1 MDACLKKERLCTL
14 FVRVGAPE
22 GGVWGR
28 GGRSGGSSPKI
39 GRAFLQK
46 TIPCLLCTFII
57 ITWMQDAFALSEP
70 ILVAIQLIYNTL
82 PSISHCSSPDYFCV
96 VCWRPEL
103 KFPYTLNSL
112 PRICS
117 LHVSCISLSLLPPRT
132 RIEAHRGMNISCPP
146 FFLCLTEDTSSHN
159 LFKPTI
165 YIQIYYPASKTHDF
179 EQTALINSGN
189 IACTHLVFQS
199 T

>member
-1 MDACLKKERLCTL
+1 MHGRPYLSLCPVTLQHFSSDVDEYADGCLFEK
-14 FVRVGAPE
+14 GAALYPFRP
-22 GGVWGR
+22 GGGTGR
-28 GGRSGGSSPKI
+28 GGRSGGFSPKI
-39 GRAFLQK
+39 GRAFLQN
-46 TIPCLLCTFII
+46 TIPCLLYTFIN

-132 RIEAHRGMNISCPP
+132 RIEAHRGMDISCPP
-146 FFLCLTEDTSSHN
+146 FFC
-159 LFKPTI
+159 
-165 YIQIYYPASKTHDF
+165 
-179 EQTALINSGN
+179 
-189 IACTHLVFQS
+189 V
-199 T
+199 

>member
-1 MDACLKKERLCTL
+1 MLMSMQMDACLKKERLCTL

-70 ILVAIQLIYNTL
+70 ILVAIHLINNTL
-82 PSISHCSSPDYFCV
+82 PSISHCISPDCFCV
-96 VCWRPEL
+96 VCWSPEL
-103 KFPYTLNSL
+103 KFPYTLKQSITYL
-112 PRICS
+112 FF
-117 LHVSCISLSLLPPRT
+117 T
-132 RIEAHRGMNISCPP
+132 RIMYIP
-146 FFLCLTEDTSSHN
+146 FLTTSKNED
-159 LFKPTI
+159 
-165 YIQIYYPASKTHDF
+165 
-179 EQTALINSGN
+179 
-189 IACTHLVFQS
+189 
-199 T
+199 